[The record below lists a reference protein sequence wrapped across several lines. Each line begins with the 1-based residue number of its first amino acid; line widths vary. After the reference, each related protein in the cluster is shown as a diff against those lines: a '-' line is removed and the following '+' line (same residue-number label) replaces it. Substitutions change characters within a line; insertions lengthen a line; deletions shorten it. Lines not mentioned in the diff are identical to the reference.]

1 MMTEQELF
9 QLLKNKVLLTYQE
22 HYPYFQ
28 GNWKQFSSQDIQNL
42 IDLIEDK
49 QKQRISEKWIYTH
62 LKPETNDKLPRKDML
77 DILCQFCEFSG
88 WNEFVFINKKEN
100 LPILNKNRKFNYYWI
115 IGVGLMLLAVIFFWM
130 KKPETSSQTIEIQDQ
145 FTQEKI
151 DDEDVKVYQID
162 DNKKVPLKVEDGK
175 TTIKSVSPET
185 KISVESPFYKKKEVE
200 VAKSTTEKQILLM
213 QPDDYALMLK
223 AFMQSD
229 IKDWQTRKE
238 QLQKILADDLE
249 VIVML
254 QNNLGAE
261 YYNKKEFSEK
271 LVIPTSTIKKMRILE
286 IKNNSE
292 DKIQFIR
299 IKQE

>member
-1 MMTEQELF
+1 MMTELQLF
-9 QLLKNKVLLTYQE
+9 QLLKTEVLLTYQK

-42 IDLIEDK
+42 IVLIEEK
-49 QKQRISEKWIYTH
+49 QKQRVSEKWIYTH
-62 LKPETNDKLPRKDML
+62 LKPETNEKLPRKDML
-77 DILCQFCEFSG
+77 DILCQFCGFSG
-88 WNEFVFINKKEN
+88 WDEFVFSHKNEKSINQKSKK
-100 LPILNKNRKFNYYWI
+100 KSNYFWI
-115 IGVGLMLLAVIFFWM
+115 IGVGLMIIFFIFFWM
-130 KKPETSSQTIEIQDQ
+130 NKTATNSKTIEIQDE

-151 DDEDVKVYQID
+151 ADEDVKVYQID
-162 DNKKVPLKVEDGK
+162 DDKKVPLKVEDGK
-175 TTIKSVSPET
+175 ATLESVSPET

-200 VAKSTTEKQILLM
+200 VAKSNTENQILLM

-249 VIVML
+249 VLVML
-254 QNNLGAE
+254 PNNLGAE

-271 LVIPTSTIKKMRILE
+271 LVIPTSTLKKMRILE

-292 DKIQFIR
+292 NQIQFIR

>member
-1 MMTEQELF
+1 MMNESQLF
-9 QLLKNKVLLTYQE
+9 QLLKNEVLLNYQK

-49 QKQRISEKWIYTH
+49 QNQRISEKWIYTH

-77 DILCQFCEFSG
+77 DILCQFCGFSG
-88 WNEFVFINKKEN
+88 WDEFVFINKKEIGTIQN
-100 LPILNKNRKFNYYWI
+100 NKKKQNYFWI
-115 IGVGLMLLAVIFFWM
+115 IGVGLMIILFIFYWTNKM
-130 KKPETSSQTIEIQDQ
+130 KTDSKTIEIQDE

-151 DDEDVKVYQID
+151 ADEDVKVYQID
-162 DNKKVPLKVEDGK
+162 DDKKVPLKVEDGK
-175 TTIKSVSPET
+175 ATLESVSPET
-185 KISVESPFYKKKEVE
+185 KIRVESPFYKKKEIE
-200 VAKSTTEKQILLM
+200 VAKSTTETQILLM

-249 VIVML
+249 VLVML
-254 QNNLGAE
+254 KNDLGIE
-261 YYNKKEFSEK
+261 YFNKQEFSEK
-271 LVIPTSTIKKMRILE
+271 LIVPSVALKRMKVIDIQSNDKNE
-286 IKNNSE
+286 IK
-292 DKIQFIR
+292 FIR
-299 IKQE
+299 IIQE

>member
-1 MMTEQELF
+1 MTEQNVF
-9 QLLKNKVLLTYQE
+9 HLLKNQVLLNYQR

-28 GNWKQFSSQDIQNL
+28 GDWKQFSSQDIQNL
-42 IDLIEDK
+42 IDLIEEK

-62 LKPETNDKLPRKDML
+62 LKPETNERLPRKDML
-77 DILCQFCEFSG
+77 DILCQFCGFSG
-88 WNEFVFINKKEN
+88 WNEFVFKHKEENSIDQNTKKKRSYYGLIGMGLIIFLFIFYWMNKTGTNSK
-100 LPILNKNRKFNYYWI
+100 
-115 IGVGLMLLAVIFFWM
+115 
-130 KKPETSSQTIEIQDQ
+130 TIEIQDE

-151 DDEDVKVYQID
+151 ADEDVKVYQID
-162 DNKKVPLKVEDGK
+162 DDKKVPLKVEDGK
-175 TTIKSVSPET
+175 AVIESVSAET
-185 KISVESPFYKKKEVE
+185 KISVESPFYKKREAK
-200 VAKSTTEKQILLM
+200 VAESTAETQILLM

-249 VIVML
+249 VLVML
-254 QNNLGAE
+254 PDNLGAE

-271 LVIPTSTIKKMRILE
+271 LVIPTATIKKMRVLE

-292 DKIQFIR
+292 DQILFIR

>member
-1 MMTEQELF
+1 
-9 QLLKNKVLLTYQE
+9 
-22 HYPYFQ
+22 
-28 GNWKQFSSQDIQNL
+28 
-42 IDLIEDK
+42 
-49 QKQRISEKWIYTH
+49 
-62 LKPETNDKLPRKDML
+62 
-77 DILCQFCEFSG
+77 
-88 WNEFVFINKKEN
+88 
-100 LPILNKNRKFNYYWI
+100 
-115 IGVGLMLLAVIFFWM
+115 
-130 KKPETSSQTIEIQDQ
+130 
-145 FTQEKI
+145 
-151 DDEDVKVYQID
+151 
-162 DNKKVPLKVEDGK
+162 
-175 TTIKSVSPET
+175 T

-200 VAKSTTEKQILLM
+200 VAKSSSETQILLM

-223 AFMQSD
+223 VFMQSD

-271 LVIPTSTIKKMRILE
+271 LVIPPSTIKKMRILE

-292 DKIQFIR
+292 YKIQFIR

>member
-1 MMTEQELF
+1 MMNESQLF
-9 QLLKNKVLLTYQE
+9 QLLKNEVLLNYQKY
-22 HYPYFQ
+22 YPYFE

-49 QKQRISEKWIYTH
+49 QNQHISEKWIYTH
-62 LKPETNDKLPRKDML
+62 LKPETNEKLPRKDML
-77 DILCQFCEFSG
+77 DILCQFCGFSG
-88 WNEFVFINKKEN
+88 WDEYAFINKKEIGTIQN
-100 LPILNKNRKFNYYWI
+100 NKKKQNYFWI
-115 IGVGLMLLAVIFFWM
+115 IGIGLMIIVFIFYWTNKM
-130 KKPETSSQTIEIQDQ
+130 KTDSKTIEIQDE

-151 DDEDVKVYQID
+151 ADEDVKVYQID
-162 DNKKVPLKVEDGK
+162 DDKKVPLKVEDGK
-175 TTIKSVSPET
+175 ATLESVSPET
-185 KISVESPFYKKKEVE
+185 KIRVESPFYKKKEIE
-200 VAKSTTEKQILLM
+200 VAKSTTETQILLM

-249 VIVML
+249 VLVML
-254 QNNLGAE
+254 PNNLGAE

-271 LVIPTSTIKKMRILE
+271 LIIPTSTIKKMRILE

-292 DKIQFIR
+292 NQIQFIR

>member
-1 MMTEQELF
+1 MMNEPQLF
-9 QLLKNKVLLTYQE
+9 QLLKNEVLLNYQK

-42 IDLIEDK
+42 IDLIDEE

-62 LKPETNDKLPRKDML
+62 LKPETNEKLPRKDML
-77 DILCQFCEFSG
+77 DILCQFCGFSG
-88 WNEFVFINKKEN
+88 WDEFVFINRKEDLPLQNNKK
-100 LPILNKNRKFNYYWI
+100 KQNYFWI
-115 IGVGLMLLAVIFFWM
+115 IGIGLMLILFIFYWTKKM
-130 KKPETSSQTIEIQDQ
+130 KTDSKTIEIQDE

-151 DDEDVKVYQID
+151 ADEDVKVYQID
-162 DNKKVPLKVEDGK
+162 DNKKVPVKVEDGK
-175 TTIKSVSPET
+175 ATIDSVSPET
-185 KISVESPFYKKKEVE
+185 KISVESPFYKKREVE
-200 VAKSTTEKQILLM
+200 VAKSNTENQILLM

-254 QNNLGAE
+254 PNNLGAE

-271 LVIPTSTIKKMRILE
+271 LVIPTSTIKKMQILE

-292 DKIQFIR
+292 GKIQFIR

>member
-1 MMTEQELF
+1 MMNESQLF
-9 QLLKNKVLLTYQE
+9 QLLKNEVLLNYQK

-49 QKQRISEKWIYTH
+49 QNQHISEKWIYTH
-62 LKPETNDKLPRKDML
+62 LKPETNEKLPRKDML
-77 DILCQFCEFSG
+77 DILCQFCGFSG
-88 WNEFVFINKKEN
+88 WDEFVFINKKEIGTIQN
-100 LPILNKNRKFNYYWI
+100 NKKKQNYFWI
-115 IGVGLMLLAVIFFWM
+115 IGIGLMIIVFIFYWTNKM
-130 KKPETSSQTIEIQDQ
+130 KTDSKTIEIQDE

-151 DDEDVKVYQID
+151 ADEDVKVYQID
-162 DNKKVPLKVEDGK
+162 DDKKVPLKVEDGK
-175 TTIKSVSPET
+175 ATLESVSPET
-185 KISVESPFYKKKEVE
+185 KIRVESPFYKKKEIE
-200 VAKSTTEKQILLM
+200 VAKSTTETQILLM

-249 VIVML
+249 VLVML
-254 QNNLGAE
+254 PNNLGAE

-271 LVIPTSTIKKMRILE
+271 LIIPTSTIKKMRILE

-292 DKIQFIR
+292 NQIQFIR

>member
-1 MMTEQELF
+1 
-9 QLLKNKVLLTYQE
+9 
-22 HYPYFQ
+22 
-28 GNWKQFSSQDIQNL
+28 
-42 IDLIEDK
+42 
-49 QKQRISEKWIYTH
+49 
-62 LKPETNDKLPRKDML
+62 
-77 DILCQFCEFSG
+77 
-88 WNEFVFINKKEN
+88 
-100 LPILNKNRKFNYYWI
+100 
-115 IGVGLMLLAVIFFWM
+115 M
-130 KKPETSSQTIEIQDQ
+130 KTDSKTIEIQDE

-151 DDEDVKVYQID
+151 ADEDVKVYQID
-162 DNKKVPLKVEDGK
+162 DNKKVPVKVEDGK
-175 TTIKSVSPET
+175 ATIESVSPET
-185 KISVESPFYKKKEVE
+185 KISVESPFYKKREVE
-200 VAKSTTEKQILLM
+200 VAKSNTENQILLM

-254 QNNLGAE
+254 PNNLGAE
-261 YYNKKEFSEK
+261 YYNKKEFSVK

-292 DKIQFIR
+292 DQIQFIR

>member
-1 MMTEQELF
+1 MMTEQNVF
-9 QLLKNKVLLTYQE
+9 QLLKNQVLLNYQR

-28 GNWKQFSSQDIQNL
+28 GDWKQFSSQDIQNL
-42 IDLIEDK
+42 IDLIEEK

-62 LKPETNDKLPRKDML
+62 LKPETNERLPRKDML
-77 DILCQFCEFSG
+77 DILCQFCGFSG
-88 WNEFVFINKKEN
+88 WDEFVFKHKEENSMDQNTKK
-100 LPILNKNRKFNYYWI
+100 KRSYF
-115 IGVGLMLLAVIFFWM
+115 GLMGIGLIIILFIFYWM
-130 KKPETSSQTIEIQDQ
+130 NKTGTNSKIIEIQDE

-151 DDEDVKVYQID
+151 ADEDVKVYQID
-162 DNKKVPLKVEDGK
+162 DDKKVPLKVEDGK
-175 TTIKSVSPET
+175 AVIEFVSPET
-185 KISVESPFYKKKEVE
+185 KISVESPFYKKKEAE
-200 VAKSTTEKQILLM
+200 VAKSTAETQILLM
-213 QPDDYALMLK
+213 QPDDYALILK

-249 VIVML
+249 VLVML
-254 QNNLGAE
+254 PDNLGAE

-271 LVIPTSTIKKMRILE
+271 LVIPTATVKRMRILE

-292 DKIQFIR
+292 DQILFIR

>member
-1 MMTEQELF
+1 MMTELQLF
-9 QLLKNKVLLTYQE
+9 QLLKTEVLLTYQK

-42 IDLIEDK
+42 IVLIEEK
-49 QKQRISEKWIYTH
+49 QKQRVSEKWIYTH
-62 LKPETNDKLPRKDML
+62 LKPETNEKLPRKDML
-77 DILCQFCEFSG
+77 DILCQFCGFSG
-88 WNEFVFINKKEN
+88 WDEFVFSHKNEKSINQKSKK
-100 LPILNKNRKFNYYWI
+100 KSNYFWI
-115 IGVGLMLLAVIFFWM
+115 IGVGLMIIFFSFFWM
-130 KKPETSSQTIEIQDQ
+130 NKTATNSKTIEIQDE

-151 DDEDVKVYQID
+151 ADEDVKVYQID
-162 DNKKVPLKVEDGK
+162 DDKKVPLKVEDGK
-175 TTIKSVSPET
+175 ATLESVSPET

-200 VAKSTTEKQILLM
+200 VAKSNTENQILLM

-238 QLQKILADDLE
+238 QLQKILANDLE
-249 VIVML
+249 VLVML
-254 QNNLGAE
+254 PNNLGAE

-271 LVIPTSTIKKMRILE
+271 LVIPTSTLKKMRILE

-292 DKIQFIR
+292 NQIQFIR

>member
-1 MMTEQELF
+1 MMNEPQLF
-9 QLLKNKVLLTYQE
+9 QLLKNEVLLNYQK
-22 HYPYFQ
+22 HYPFFQ

-49 QKQRISEKWIYTH
+49 QNQRISEKWIYTH
-62 LKPETNDKLPRKDML
+62 LKPETNEKLPRKDML
-77 DILCQFCEFSG
+77 DILSHFCGFSG
-88 WNEFVFINKKEN
+88 WDEYVFTHKKEN
-100 LPILNKNRKFNYYWI
+100 SIVQKTKKKSNYFWI
-115 IGVGLMLLAVIFFWM
+115 IGVGLMIILFIFYWTN
-130 KKPETSSQTIEIQDQ
+130 KTKTDSKTIEIQDE

-151 DDEDVKVYQID
+151 ADEDVKVYQID
-162 DNKKVPLKVEDGK
+162 DDKKVPVKVEDGK
-175 TTIKSVSPET
+175 ATLESVSPET
-185 KISVESPFYKKKEVE
+185 KIRVESPFYKKKEVE
-200 VAKSTTEKQILLM
+200 VAKSNNEKQILLM
-213 QPDDYALMLK
+213 QPDDYSLMLK

-254 QNNLGAE
+254 PNNLGAE

-271 LVIPTSTIKKMRILE
+271 LIIPTSTIKKMRILE

-292 DKIQFIR
+292 NQIQFIR